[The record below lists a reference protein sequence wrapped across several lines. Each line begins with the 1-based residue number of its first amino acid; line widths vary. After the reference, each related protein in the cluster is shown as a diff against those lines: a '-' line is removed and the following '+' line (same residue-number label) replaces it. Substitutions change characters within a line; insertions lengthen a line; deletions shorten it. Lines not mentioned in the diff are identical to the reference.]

1 MDPGNPDPAACAS
14 AVEPSMAQVFPKENC
29 VVPTPGKQIPLK
41 EPVITRQPKAPLPMR
56 MFSGIPN
63 HTLPES
69 WTLPAWSTQ
78 CRDPAAASCFTRSS
92 YQGSMPC
99 PAHH

>member
-1 MDPGNPDPAACAS
+1 
-14 AVEPSMAQVFPKENC
+14 MAQVFPKENC

-69 WTLPAWSTQ
+69 
-78 CRDPAAASCFTRSS
+78 
-92 YQGSMPC
+92 
-99 PAHH
+99 